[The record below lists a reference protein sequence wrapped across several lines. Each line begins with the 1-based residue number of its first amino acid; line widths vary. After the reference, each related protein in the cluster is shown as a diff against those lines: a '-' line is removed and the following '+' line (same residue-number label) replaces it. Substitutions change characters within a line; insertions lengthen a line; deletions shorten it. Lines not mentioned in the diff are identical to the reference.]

1 MSADDPICLS
11 VIGAD
16 GVPAGLDETD
26 PGELARTEETARRWD
41 ISGYED
47 GDAER
52 IEQAQEPS
60 RLRAEIGRLRWP
72 GKGGIAPLSKWCEVQ
87 WPPADMEYAPN
98 PALSTATTDRAD
110 ETVLLHATP
119 TLRARIESLGY
130 RPGEAPAGMLP
141 WLVGQA
147 ELWRAALVD
156 AEDRLE
162 AAGLDEGEP

>member
-41 ISGYED
+41 ITGYED

-52 IEQAQEPS
+52 VDAAVAADIKDAAS
-60 RLRAEIGRLRWP
+60 GAIP
-72 GKGGIAPLSKWCEVQ
+72 G
-87 WPPADMEYAPN
+87 
-98 PALSTATTDRAD
+98 
-110 ETVLLHATP
+110 ETMLLHATP
-119 TLRARIESLGY
+119 SLRARIVALGY
-130 RPGEAPAGMLP
+130 RPGETPAGMLP

-162 AAGLDEGEP
+162 AAGLDEGAP